1 MNSIDSVTQ
10 AIMYGNF
17 SNEDLEAVSQAI
29 RYRRAQLGR
38 EVKRAMAP
46 GVAVKFYHP
55 KQGRDITGTV
65 NRIKQK
71 YILVDTA
78 QGRYNVPA
86 NLLETV

>member
-1 MNSIDSVTQ
+1 MV
-10 AIMYGNF
+10 
-17 SNEDLEAVSQAI
+17 
-29 RYRRAQLGR
+29 
-38 EVKRAMAP
+38 P

>member
-1 MNSIDSVTQ
+1 MNSVDNVTQ

-46 GVAVKFYHP
+46 GITVKFYHP

>member
-1 MNSIDSVTQ
+1 MTTINNVTQ
-10 AIMYGNF
+10 AIMFGNF

-29 RYRRAQLGR
+29 RYRRAQLGK

-71 YILVDTA
+71 YILVDTT

>member
-10 AIMYGNF
+10 VIMFGNF

-29 RYRRAQLGR
+29 RYRRAQMGR
-38 EVKRAMAP
+38 EAKRAMAP

-55 KQGRDITGTV
+55 RQGRDITGTV

>member
-1 MNSIDSVTQ
+1 MNTIDQVTQ
-10 AIMYGNF
+10 AIMFGDF
-17 SNEDLEAVSQAI
+17 DNEQLEAVAQAM
-29 RYRRAQLGR
+29 RYRRTQLSK
-38 EVKRAMAP
+38 EVKRSMAP
-46 GVAVKFYHP
+46 GITVKFYHP

-71 YILVDTA
+71 YILVDTT

>member
-17 SNEDLEAVSQAI
+17 SNEDLEAVTQAI
-29 RYRRAQLGR
+29 RYRRSQLGR

>member
-1 MNSIDSVTQ
+1 MTTINDVTQ
-10 AIMYGNF
+10 AIMFGDF
-17 SNEDLEAVSQAI
+17 DNEQLNAITQAVK
-29 RYRRAQLGR
+29 YRRTQLSK
-38 EVKRAMAP
+38 EAKRSMAP

-55 KQGRDITGTV
+55 RQGRDITGTV

>member
-55 KQGRDITGTV
+55 KQGRNITGTV

>member
-1 MNSIDSVTQ
+1 MNTINDVTQ
-10 AIMYGNF
+10 AIMFGNF

-29 RYRRAQLGR
+29 RYRRTQLSK
-38 EVKRAMAP
+38 EAKRSMAP

-55 KQGRDITGTV
+55 RQGRDITGTV

>member
-1 MNSIDSVTQ
+1 MSSIDSVTQ

-17 SNEDLEAVSQAI
+17 SNEELEAVSQAI

>member
-1 MNSIDSVTQ
+1 MSSVDSVTQ

-29 RYRRAQLGR
+29 RYRRAQLSK
-38 EVKRAMAP
+38 EVKRSMAP

>member
-1 MNSIDSVTQ
+1 MNTIDQVTQ
-10 AIMYGNF
+10 AIMFGDFDNQQ
-17 SNEDLEAVSQAI
+17 LEAVAQAMK
-29 RYRRAQLGR
+29 YRRAQLSK
-38 EVKRAMAP
+38 EAKRAMAP
-46 GVAVKFYHP
+46 GIAVKFYHP

-86 NLLETV
+86 NLLEAV

>member
-1 MNSIDSVTQ
+1 
-10 AIMYGNF
+10 
-17 SNEDLEAVSQAI
+17 
-29 RYRRAQLGR
+29 
-38 EVKRAMAP
+38 MAP

-71 YILVDTA
+71 YILIDTA

>member
-1 MNSIDSVTQ
+1 MSSVDSVTQ
-10 AIMYGNF
+10 AIMFGNF
-17 SNEDLEAVSQAI
+17 NNEDLEAISQAI
-29 RYRRAQLGR
+29 RYRRTQLSK
-38 EVKRAMAP
+38 EAKRSMAP

-55 KQGRDITGTV
+55 RQGRDITGTV

>member
-1 MNSIDSVTQ
+1 MNSIDSVNQ

-38 EVKRAMAP
+38 EVKRSMAP

>member
-1 MNSIDSVTQ
+1 MNAIDNVTQ
-10 AIMYGNF
+10 AIMFGNF

-46 GVAVKFYHP
+46 GVTVKFYHSR
-55 KQGRDITGTV
+55 QGRDITGTV

-86 NLLETV
+86 NLLETA

>member
-1 MNSIDSVTQ
+1 MNAIDNVTQ
-10 AIMYGNF
+10 AIMFGNF

-29 RYRRAQLGR
+29 RYRRAQLSQ
-38 EVKRAMAP
+38 EVKRSMAP
-46 GVAVKFYHP
+46 GVTVKFYHSR
-55 KQGRDITGTV
+55 QGRDITGTV
-65 NRIKQK
+65 NRVKQK